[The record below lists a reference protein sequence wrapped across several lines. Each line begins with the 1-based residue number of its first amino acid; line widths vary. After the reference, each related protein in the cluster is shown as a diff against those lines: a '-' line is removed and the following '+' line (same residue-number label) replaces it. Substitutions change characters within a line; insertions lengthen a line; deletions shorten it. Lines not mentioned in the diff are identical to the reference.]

1 MDKLCSAV
9 RPGYPVMNNKVLF
22 FFLHLWFH
30 EMKPHVDVF
39 PFHLFDRAQVGF
51 WVQRERE
58 RGGYSTEVGAILEV
72 RRKFH
77 LNHYINVESFYNYFK
92 GQQSHKVW
100 VLQCNMWPHTWS
112 YLFRSTCLVTQ
123 MFQIVSIFLKW
134 GHIIQIFPS
143 FRKVTMDTRPLL
155 NCPACGIFC
164 HQWVTL

>member
-22 FFLHLWFH
+22 FFSISGS
-30 EMKPHVDVF
+30 MKWNLTWTF
-39 PFHLFDRAQVGF
+39 FLFIFLIGHRWASESK
-51 WVQRERE
+51 ERE